1 MRKFHFFIVELWA
14 GPSSKFLDNFIV
26 FPLGLSRIPR
36 VIDELF
42 EEEKK
47 QEKRTL
53 DLYINGFFSMMMNVP
68 TPIICR
74 MFFWFFKYVFMIS
87 KDMCTGNCI

>member
-1 MRKFHFFIVELWA
+1 MLLFQSSLNFVNFRGVYVKVRGVFAKSLNCELA
-14 GPSSKFLDNFIV
+14 NPLSFKV

-74 MFFWFFKYVFMIS
+74 MFF
-87 KDMCTGNCI
+87 